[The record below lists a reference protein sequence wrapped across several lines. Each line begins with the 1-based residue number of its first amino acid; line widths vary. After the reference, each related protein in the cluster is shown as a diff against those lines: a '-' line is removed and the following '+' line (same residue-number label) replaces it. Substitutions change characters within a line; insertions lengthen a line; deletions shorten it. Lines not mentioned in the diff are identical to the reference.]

1 MSDGGRHDTRAAAGG
16 TARRR
21 AGAALVTSLFLLA
34 SAWGHASQWNDGAQT
49 PAQEPQPDRP
59 QFAARTELV
68 LVDVSVS
75 DRDGRPVTDLNVDD
89 FTLEVNGRP
98 RAIASSQYV
107 STVPDTPATAADA
120 GVPSSNDAPTS
131 GRLLLFV
138 IDDGHIRL
146 GAAQAVVRTSEM
158 LLSQLAPGDLVG
170 VSRLPSGVGS
180 VEFTADRRRV
190 REALARPA
198 GSASGPNTGVQVQIS
213 EAYALETG
221 DTDTW
226 NQAVARE
233 CSGLS
238 DIIME
243 SCADA
248 LETEAHTAITE
259 AGTRA
264 VQTLRYL
271 DMLFSRLAKLNTPV
285 NVVMLSEGLFLGRTP
300 TALTA
305 VSRRAAEARVTLH
318 IVRPANS
325 LIMDASRQFVSSTS
339 YGMDDYLMRDGLE
352 QLAGVTRGRMVQVAA
367 GTGAGIFERLNRE
380 MSGYY
385 LLGFEPSDADRTG
398 RQRRIRVQVRRK
410 GISVRSRP
418 TFALAR
424 ETEAAVAGTSTTNA
438 GTATAMRAPEEI
450 VQDLLASPIPD
461 RGLPMRVTTYN
472 TSDAGDQRVRVIIT
486 AELGEPAT
494 EPAEWPTGVLILD
507 KNDRAAAGVVNRR
520 ILAPATP
527 RSPSPRLLQTTVL
540 LEPGEYT
547 LRLAATDDTGRGGS
561 VHHTIR
567 AALTR
572 AGGRQEVSDLLVAP
586 EPEASEPARLMP
598 APLVDTESGSFQISV
613 AGQGSAQLANT
624 TVTLQISET
633 DAGPPLTSVTLPL
646 ARRDASLRTFAG
658 LVRLGLLPP
667 GQYVARAL
675 VSTPGQPDTRVTRS
689 FSYAPVATLP
699 ERPETTTASETAA
712 PSVDEEVP
720 PPPPPRIA
728 VRRRGFDPSSVL
740 TPKVVNAFLSSLE
753 TMYPPSTEAAAVL
766 ARARD
771 GEFDAPEPGKGASPE
786 DDAVLAFVRGLKEME
801 EKRYARAI
809 SWFQVAL
816 QNASDFL
823 GAAFYIGACHA
834 AGGRD
839 YDAVGAWQMSLLSDA
854 SDVVYPPLVDGL
866 IRIGDGLQA
875 LAFIDEA
882 PDAWA
887 DDDERDERQA
897 TAEAMTGAYV
907 PALEKLHE
915 LIERHGDDNDL
926 LYLALQVMYRMR
938 QENGTLPEADRDRFV
953 DYARRYTEAKGPQAP
968 LVATWLRFVEKE

>member
-1 MSDGGRHDTRAAAGG
+1 MSDGGRHDTRAAARGTTIRTAG
-16 TARRR
+16 TAL
-21 AGAALVTSLFLLA
+21 ALVLALLTSLHGSTQQ
-34 SAWGHASQWNDGAQT
+34 SATPT
-49 PAQEPQPDRP
+49 PAPQDQQPDRP
-59 QFAARTELV
+59 QFGARTELV
-68 LVDVSVS
+68 LVDVSVN
-75 DRDGRPVTDLNVDD
+75 DRDGRPITDLNVED

-98 RAIASSQYV
+98 RTIASSQYV
-107 STVPDTPATAADA
+107 STVPDTPTAATDA
-120 GVPSSNDAPTS
+120 SAPSSNDAPTS

-170 VSRLPSGVGS
+170 VARLPSGIGS

-213 EAYALETG
+213 EAFALETG
-221 DTDTW
+221 DTETW
-226 NQAVARE
+226 NQALARE

-238 DIIME
+238 DVIMD
-243 SCADA
+243 SCASA

-271 DMLFSRLAKLNTPV
+271 DVLFSRLAKLNAPV
-285 NVVMLSEGLFLGRTP
+285 NVVMITEGLFLGRTP
-300 TALTA
+300 TALA
-305 VSRRAAEARVTLH
+305 GVSRRAAEARVTLH

-325 LIMDASRQFVSSTS
+325 LLMDASRQFVSGMN
-339 YGMDDYLMRDGLE
+339 YGMDDFLMRDGLE
-352 QLAGVTRGRMVQVAA
+352 QLAGVTRGRMVQVSA

-424 ETEAAVAGTSTTNA
+424 EAAAAMAGTPATAT
-438 GTATAMRAPEEI
+438 GATAMRAPEEI

-507 KNDRAAAGVVNRR
+507 KNDRVAAGVVNRR

-527 RSPSPRLLQTTVL
+527 RSASPLLLQTTVL

-547 LRLAATDDTGRGGS
+547 LRLAAADDSGRGGS

-572 AGGRQEVSDLLVAP
+572 TGARQEVSDLLVAP
-586 EPEASEPARLMP
+586 EPEMPEPARLMP
-598 APLVDTESGSFQISV
+598 APLVDTESGSFQVSV
-613 AGQGSAQLANT
+613 TGQSSAQLSNT
-624 TVTLQISET
+624 TVTLQIAES
-633 DAGPPLTSVTLPL
+633 DASPPLTSVPLPL
-646 ARRDASLRTFAG
+646 AVRESSLRTFAG
-658 LVRLGLLPP
+658 LVRLNLLPP
-667 GQYVARAL
+667 GSYVARAV
-675 VSTPGQPDTRVTRS
+675 VSTPGQPDTRVTRT
-689 FSYAPVATLP
+689 FSYAPVEALP
-699 ERPETTTASETAA
+699 ARPDTTASSDIAG

-728 VRRRGFDPSSVL
+728 VRRRGFDPTSVL

-753 TMYPPSTEAAAVL
+753 TMYPPSAESAAVI

-771 GEFDAPEPGKGASPE
+771 GEFDAPEPGKGAVPE

-809 SWFQVAL
+809 SWFQVVL

-823 GAAFYIGACHA
+823 GTAFYIGACHA
-834 AGGRD
+834 ASGRD
-839 YDAVGAWQMSLLSDA
+839 HDAVGAWQMSLLSDA
-854 SDVVYPPLVDGL
+854 SDVVYPPLIDGL

-882 PDAWA
+882 PDAWV

-915 LIERHGDDNDL
+915 LIDRHGDDNDL

-938 QENGTLPEADRDRFV
+938 QENGSLPDADRERFA
-953 DYARRYTEAKGPQAP
+953 DYAHRYTEAKGPQAP
-968 LVATWLRFVEKE
+968 LVATWLRFVEKK